1 MTDTLDRPLT
11 AVTTGP
17 QTIEK
22 VAIVISKGSLEGI
35 YPGLIMANGARM
47 EGIEANVFFTF
58 FGLDAIRRN
67 RQDAIK
73 VATVG
78 NPGMHIPTLVG
89 ALPGVSALATW
100 MMQRQMEKLDI
111 PPIPEFVK
119 LVSDSGAGLYAC
131 KASVDMFKLTK
142 ADFVEQVDEVLTV
155 GEFYELAAG
164 GEIIFT

>member
-1 MTDTLDRPLT
+1 MTELLEQPKTQP
-11 AVTTGP
+11 AEP
-17 QTIEK
+17 ETIEK

-78 NPGMHIPTLVG
+78 NPGMHIPTLLG
-89 ALPGVSALATW
+89 ALPGMSALATW

-111 PPIPEFVK
+111 PPIPEFVE

>member
-1 MTDTLDRPLT
+1 MTELLEQAHT
-11 AVTTGP
+11 AASEP

-22 VAIVISKGSLEGI
+22 VSIVISKGSLEGI

-47 EGIEANVFFTF
+47 EGIDANVFFTF
-58 FGLDAIRRN
+58 FGLDAIRKD
-67 RQDAIK
+67 RQARIK

-78 NPGMHIPTLVG
+78 NPGMHIPTFVG
-89 ALPGVSALATW
+89 ALPGMSALATR

-111 PPIPEFVK
+111 PPIPEFVE

-131 KASVDMFKLTK
+131 KASVDMFKLTDE
-142 ADFVEQVDEVLTV
+142 DFISQMDAVLTV

>member
-1 MTDTLDRPLT
+1 
-11 AVTTGP
+11 
-17 QTIEK
+17 
-22 VAIVISKGSLEGI
+22 VISKGSLEGI

-78 NPGMHIPTLVG
+78 NPGMHIPTLLG
-89 ALPGVSALATW
+89 ALPGMSALATR
-100 MMQRQMEKLDI
+100 MMRRQMEKLDI
-111 PPIPEFVK
+111 PPIPEFVE